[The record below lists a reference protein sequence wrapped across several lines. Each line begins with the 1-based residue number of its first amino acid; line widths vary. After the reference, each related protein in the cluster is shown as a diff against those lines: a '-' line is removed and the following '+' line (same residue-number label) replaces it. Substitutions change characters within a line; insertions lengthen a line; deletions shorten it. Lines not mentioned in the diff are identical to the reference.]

1 MPSSV
6 SCGMV
11 AVKHQQGWSAAGL
24 HSAHWLGW
32 PQSGQ
37 RDGSTGSLMAFP
49 FNDELRVPAGRH
61 VKPGYMTRWPG
72 LAPLSGLSR

>member
-6 SCGMV
+6 SWGMV
-11 AVKHQQGWSAAGL
+11 VVKHQHGWSAAGS

-37 RDGSTGSLMAFP
+37 RDESTGSLMAFP
-49 FNDELRVPAGRH
+49 FNDELRGQAGRQPQPRDNARGAG
-61 VKPGYMTRWPG
+61 VARG
-72 LAPLSGLSR
+72 

>member
-49 FNDELRVPAGRH
+49 FNDELRVPAGQH
-61 VKPGYMTRWPG
+61 AKPAYMTRWPG